1 MLAEVMSVSSDHL
14 IRAIARGAN
23 VRVAAIITT
32 SLVADAARRHEL
44 SPAATIALGRGL
56 TAGLLLATLTKG
68 EERVTVQLTS
78 DGPIGTITVDAN
90 GGGDVRGY
98 VGKPKVELDLGAGR
112 PKLAPLVG
120 TNGIVNVLRDLGL
133 KELYQGQT
141 PLVSGE
147 IDEDVEAYLRK
158 SEQVPSAMACDVL
171 IDDKGQVIVAAGV
184 LVQAMPDGDPE
195 AVRAAEQILRSGKLY
210 ELLAAGERSSR
221 VLAETTAGLGAL
233 EFVGEDRPVRF
244 QCRCTPERIASVLQL
259 LGTVDLDEMIA
270 ENKPAEVVCNY
281 CNTRYQFGKSELE
294 RLRAEAAGRAREN
307 N

>member
-1 MLAEVMSVSSDHL
+1 MLAQVMSVSDHL

-23 VRVAAIITT
+23 VRVAAIMTT

-44 SPAATIALGRGL
+44 APAATVALGRGL

-68 EERVTVQLTS
+68 EERVTLQLTA
-78 DGPIGTITVDAN
+78 DGPLGTLTVDAN
-90 GGGDVRGY
+90 GHGDVRGY
-98 VGKPKVELDLGAGR
+98 VGKPQSDQPFAPGR
-112 PKLAPLVG
+112 QTLSALVG
-120 TNGIVNVLRDLGL
+120 SNGVVNVLRDLGL

-158 SEQVPSAMACDVL
+158 SEQVPSALGCDVL
-171 IDDKGQVIVAAGV
+171 VDEQGQVVVAAGV
-184 LVQAMPDGDPE
+184 LVQAMPDGDPN
-195 AVRAAEQILRSGKLY
+195 AVQAAEEQLRSGRLY
-210 ELLAAGERSSR
+210 ELLAAGERSLR
-221 VLAETTAGLGAL
+221 VLAETIAGLGPL
-233 EFVGEDRPVRF
+233 EWVGEERPVHF
-244 QCRCTPERIASVLQL
+244 QCRCTPERISNVLTL

-281 CNTRYQFGKSELE
+281 CNTRYQFGKPELE